1 NNTAPLG
8 LIGNAFALPVVSV
21 LVMPFAVL
29 ALLLMPFDLDFLPFA
44 VMERGIK
51 LVVFIAHHVAALSPS
66 GNLGPMPQPSLILMS
81 V

>member
-1 NNTAPLG
+1 
-8 LIGNAFALPVVSV
+8 
-21 LVMPFAVL
+21 
-29 ALLLMPFDLDFLPFA
+29 

-81 V
+81 VALVILLLTTSWLRLCSLPLFAAAILIMARTA